1 MNLYHKLRWNDML
14 VMDADIMDAITIA
27 LVLLGSGC
35 IGFLFAPLGLGG
47 GLLFAPLL
55 HYGLGWD
62 IDGALLIVSLGLSAT
77 VAWGSGLRHRKE
89 GLVSDVLFKQSLV
102 GALPGAILGVIIV
115 ASLSGSFNLIFK
127 SLSLVFISWAIVKT
141 LRSKNNQTNGQ
152 REPELIPL
160 RGGVAAGGLLS
171 SVLAIGAGAIYVP
184 VLRAYGGLESRRA
197 IGTSLHIMMV
207 VLPISILTHFV
218 ALDSRQLDVL
228 SSNLILIL
236 SLPIVV
242 LIAANLG
249 ARFGIAKVS
258 EQHIMR
264 LFVAV
269 LCIIGIRY
277 IIDLSSKLL

>member
-1 MNLYHKLRWNDML
+1 ML
-14 VMDADIMDAITIA
+14 SEHRRLMDAVIMAM
-27 LVLLGSGC
+27 VLLGSGF

-55 HYGLGWD
+55 HYGLGWE

-77 VAWGSGLRHRKE
+77 VSWGSGLRHRKE
-89 GLVSDVLFKQSLV
+89 GHVSDVRFKQSLV
-102 GALPGAILGVIIV
+102 GALPGAIIGVVVV
-115 ASLSGSFNLIFK
+115 ASLSGSFDVFFK
-127 SLSLVFISWAIVKT
+127 TLSLGFVTWAIIKT
-141 LRSKNNQTNGQ
+141 LRSQKNQSTQNS
-152 REPELIPL
+152 EPNMLPL
-160 RGGVAAGGLLS
+160 RVGVASGGLLS

-184 VLRAYGGLESRRA
+184 VLRTYGGLESRKA

-218 ALDSRQLDVL
+218 ALDQRQIDVL
-228 SSNLILIL
+228 ASNLWLII

-242 LIAANLG
+242 IIAANLG

-258 EQHIMR
+258 EQRIMQ

-269 LCIIGIRY
+269 LLVIGIRY
-277 IIDLSSKLL
+277 VLDLSSKFL

>member
-1 MNLYHKLRWNDML
+1 
-14 VMDADIMDAITIA
+14 MDAATVA

-55 HYGLGWD
+55 HYGLGWE

-89 GLVSDVLFKQSLV
+89 GLFSDRRFKQSLRT
-102 GALPGAILGVIIV
+102 ALPGAFLGVV
-115 ASLSGSFNLIFK
+115 AVALLGGSFNLIFK
-127 SLSLVFISWAIVKT
+127 GLSLMFIIWAILKT
-141 LRSKNNQTNGQ
+141 LRSNKKSPETENNSNMFPMSIGVGS
-152 REPELIPL
+152 
-160 RGGVAAGGLLS
+160 GGFLS

-184 VLRAYGGLESRRA
+184 VLKVYGGLDSRKA

-218 ALDSRQLDVL
+218 ALDSSQIDLL
-228 SSNLILIL
+228 SSNLLL
-236 SLPIVV
+236 VLCLPLMVV
-242 LIAANLG
+242 IAANLG
-249 ARFGIAKVS
+249 ARFGIGKMS
-258 EQHIMR
+258 EQHIMH

-269 LCIIGIRY
+269 LFVIGIRY
-277 IIDLSSKLL
+277 AFDLSSSIS

>member
-1 MNLYHKLRWNDML
+1 ML
-14 VMDADIMDAITIA
+14 GEHRRSMDAVTMA
-27 LVLLGSGC
+27 VVVLGSGF

-77 VAWGSGLRHRKE
+77 VSWGSGLRHRKE
-89 GLVSDVLFKQSLV
+89 GHVSDVRFKQSLV
-102 GALPGAILGVIIV
+102 GALPGAIIGVVIV
-115 ASLSGSFNLIFK
+115 ASLSGSFDVFFK
-127 SLSLVFISWAIVKT
+127 TLSLGFVTWAIIKT
-141 LRSKNNQTNGQ
+141 LRSKNNQTEQNS
-152 REPELIPL
+152 EPNMLPL
-160 RGGVAAGGLLS
+160 RVGVASGGLLS

-184 VLRAYGGLESRRA
+184 VLRTYGGLESRKA

-218 ALDSRQLDVL
+218 ALDQSQVDVL
-228 SSNLILIL
+228 ASNLWLIL

-242 LIAANLG
+242 IVAANLG
-249 ARFGIAKVS
+249 ARFGLAKVS
-258 EQHIMR
+258 EQRIMQ

-269 LCIIGIRY
+269 LLVIGIRY
-277 IIDLSSKLL
+277 VLDLSSKFL

>member
-1 MNLYHKLRWNDML
+1 ML
-14 VMDADIMDAITIA
+14 SEHRRLMDAATMAV
-27 LVLLGSGC
+27 VLLGSGF

-77 VAWGSGLRHRKE
+77 VSWGSGLRHRKE
-89 GLVSDVLFKQSLV
+89 GHVSDVRFKQSLV
-102 GALPGAILGVIIV
+102 GALPGAIIGVVIV
-115 ASLSGSFNLIFK
+115 ASLSGSFDVFFK
-127 SLSLVFISWAIVKT
+127 TLSLGFVTWAIIKT
-141 LRSKNNQTNGQ
+141 LRSKNNQIAQNS
-152 REPELIPL
+152 EPNMLPL
-160 RGGVAAGGLLS
+160 RVGVASGGLMS

-184 VLRAYGGLESRRA
+184 VLRTYGGLESRKA

-218 ALDSRQLDVL
+218 ALDQSQVDVL
-228 SSNLILIL
+228 ASNLWLIL
-236 SLPIVV
+236 CLPIVV
-242 LIAANLG
+242 IVAANLG

-258 EQHIMR
+258 EQRIMQ

-269 LCIIGIRY
+269 LLVIGIRY
-277 IIDLSSKLL
+277 VLDLSSKFL

>member
-1 MNLYHKLRWNDML
+1 ML
-14 VMDADIMDAITIA
+14 SEHRRLMDAATMAV
-27 LVLLGSGC
+27 VLLGSGF

-77 VAWGSGLRHRKE
+77 VSWGSGLRHRKE
-89 GLVSDVLFKQSLV
+89 GHVSDVRFKQSLV
-102 GALPGAILGVIIV
+102 GALPGAIIGVVVV
-115 ASLSGSFNLIFK
+115 ASLSGSFDVFFK
-127 SLSLVFISWAIVKT
+127 TLSLGFVTWAIIKT
-141 LRSKNNQTNGQ
+141 LRSKKNQTAQNS
-152 REPELIPL
+152 EPNMLPL
-160 RGGVAAGGLLS
+160 RVGVASGGLVS

-184 VLRAYGGLESRRA
+184 VLRTYGGLESRQA
-197 IGTSLHIMMV
+197 IGTSLHIMMA

-218 ALDSRQLDVL
+218 ALDQSQVDVL
-228 SSNLILIL
+228 ASNLWLIL

-242 LIAANLG
+242 IVAANLG

-258 EQHIMR
+258 EHRIMQ

-269 LCIIGIRY
+269 LFVIGIRY
-277 IIDLSSKLL
+277 VLDLSSKFL

>member
-1 MNLYHKLRWNDML
+1 ML
-14 VMDADIMDAITIA
+14 SEHRRLMDAATMAV
-27 LVLLGSGC
+27 VLLGSGF

-77 VAWGSGLRHRKE
+77 VSWGSGLRHRKE
-89 GLVSDVLFKQSLV
+89 GHVSDVRFKQSLV
-102 GALPGAILGVIIV
+102 GALPGAIIGVVIV
-115 ASLSGSFNLIFK
+115 ASLSGSFDVFFK
-127 SLSLVFISWAIVKT
+127 TLSLGFVTWAIIKT
-141 LRSKNNQTNGQ
+141 LRSKKNQTAQNS
-152 REPELIPL
+152 EPNMLPL
-160 RGGVAAGGLLS
+160 RVGVASGGLLS

-184 VLRAYGGLESRRA
+184 VLRTYGGLESRKA

-218 ALDSRQLDVL
+218 ALDQSQVDVL
-228 SSNLILIL
+228 ASNLWLIL

-242 LIAANLG
+242 IVAANLG

-258 EQHIMR
+258 EQRIMQ

-269 LCIIGIRY
+269 LLVIGIRY
-277 IIDLSSKLL
+277 VLDLSSKFL